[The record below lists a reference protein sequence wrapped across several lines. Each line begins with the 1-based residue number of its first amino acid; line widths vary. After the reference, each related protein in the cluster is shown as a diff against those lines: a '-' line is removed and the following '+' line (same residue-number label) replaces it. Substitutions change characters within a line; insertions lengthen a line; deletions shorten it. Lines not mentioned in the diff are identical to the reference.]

1 MRVDSGCRFSLAFV
15 FAAALL
21 VVGCASAKTPTP
33 TAGATAAATAADT
46 ATTTAPTASPCSGT
60 SVVTLSG
67 TTSTPY
73 STSVAGGTTSNL
85 YGWYSTAV
93 GESRANMGFTAS
105 TDGTDLCVV
114 GGVVDGD
121 IPFSWDWRQVHT
133 FGGAGYTTAVG
144 AGIAYLD
151 NVRVDNVED
160 GWQPRERPYPT
171 NRGVMHMTRAYMTAI
186 RDDCI
191 ENDHFMPGTI
201 EDSLFDGV
209 FTFLSEQ
216 NQDSVTNTMGSDE
229 DPHIYLKNVYVR
241 LSQINA
247 PGSYTVGRWFK
258 WMPRG
263 ATNHRL
269 DITDS
274 VFAVDRAPTNE
285 KGKIQWHPH
294 CHFPPGTTFHG
305 KNYILWLGSGAYG
318 GQKPSDVTFLEGQPA
333 KDKWVQV
340 RNDWL
345 ASHCYPILS
354 ASDIDQKDEPV
365 QPPGSRCQD

>member
-1 MRVDSGCRFSLAFV
+1 M
-15 FAAALL
+15 
-21 VVGCASAKTPTP
+21 T
-33 TAGATAAATAADT
+33 
-46 ATTTAPTASPCSGT
+46 
-60 SVVTLSG
+60 VTLSG
-67 TTSTPY
+67 AAGAPY
-73 STSVAGGTTSNL
+73 STSVAGGTAFRL
-85 YGWYSTAV
+85 YGWYSSAV
-93 GESRANMGFTAS
+93 AEGRANKGFSAS

-133 FGGAGYTTAVG
+133 FGGAGYTTAVN

-160 GWQPRERPYPT
+160 GWHPRERPYPT
-171 NRGVMHMTRAYMTAI
+171 NRGVMHMKRTYMTDI

-191 ENDHFMPGTI
+191 EDDHFMPGTI
-201 EDSLFDGV
+201 EDSLFDGA

-229 DPHIYLKNVYVR
+229 DPYIYLKNVYVR
-241 LSQINA
+241 LSQNNA

-258 WMPRG
+258 WQPYG
-263 ATNHRL
+263 ATNHDL

-274 VFAVDRAPTNE
+274 VFAVDRPPTNK
-285 KGKIQWHPH
+285 KGNIQWDPN
-294 CHFPPGTTFHG
+294 CHFPPRTTFHG
-305 KNYILWLGSGAYG
+305 TNYILWLGSGAYG
-318 GQKPSDVTFLEGQPA
+318 GEKPSGVTFLEGQPA

-345 ASHCYPILS
+345 ASHCYPIPS
-354 ASDIDQKDEPV
+354 TSFGYAPHPRDIGHRGDPV
-365 QPPGSRCQD
+365 EPPGSKCQD